1 MHQFLFDV
9 YVAELISYTWNQL
22 WTFTFLNFEEI
33 IKGEK
38 NHLCSISFWKVWYQ
52 IFLKISSD
60 LIWSCSIQQIEYV
73 LVSDQNKNLK

>member
-38 NHLCSISFWKVWYQ
+38 IISVQFPFEKYGAKSSSRFPQTWFGLVLSNKFNMFW
-52 IFLKISSD
+52 
-60 LIWSCSIQQIEYV
+60 
-73 LVSDQNKNLK
+73 